1 MPSPKHKD
9 SGVEKGEGYMDRFSG
24 KIAMVT
30 GGATGLGAAIVE
42 RLAMDG
48 ARVACCYNKSHAGAE
63 ALAARL
69 EARGRHILL
78 TQVDVTDSR
87 QVQAGVEAIAAHFGK
102 PINILVN
109 NAGDN
114 INPTPLDQMEEATW
128 DLVIAINLRGIF
140 LCSKYCVPAM
150 KAAGWGRIINVSSI
164 SARTGGGP
172 GSAHYVASKGGV
184 DALTRSMAKEL
195 AAYNVTVN
203 GIAPGVIYTPLHE
216 RTNTP
221 ESLEKL
227 RQTIPLGRLGQ
238 PEDVAGVVAFLA
250 TDDAAYITGEIIAI
264 NGGLRMD

>member
-1 MPSPKHKD
+1 M
-9 SGVEKGEGYMDRFSG
+9 EG
-24 KIAMVT
+24 A
-30 GGATGLGAAIVE
+30 L
-42 RLAMDG
+42 
-48 ARVACCYNKSHAGAE
+48 VACCYNKSRAGAE

-69 EARGRHILL
+69 EARGKHILL
-78 TQVDVTDSR
+78 AQVDVTDSR
-87 QVQAGVEAIAAHFGK
+87 QVQAGVESVVAHFGG
-102 PINILVN
+102 PITILVN

-140 LCSKYCVPAM
+140 LCSKYCIPGM
-150 KAAGWGRIINVSSI
+150 KAVGWGRIINVSSI

-195 AAYNVTVN
+195 APYKVTVN

-221 ESLEKL
+221 EALEKL
-227 RQTIPLGRLGQ
+227 RQAIPLGRLGQ
-238 PEDVAGVVAFLA
+238 PEDVAGCVAFLA
-250 TDDAAYITGEIIAI
+250 SDDAAYITGEIIAI